1 MIFINS
7 MIAKRRYHWEMT
19 QNDRRD
25 IDSVRNLPLFRG
37 IAAKNFDSLMDG
49 ASLDEVAKETV
60 IIREGQMPEY
70 LHLVT
75 NGLIELF
82 ANFESKE
89 TTLDIVRPFSTFIL
103 AAVVRDE
110 IYLKSARALVSSRIL
125 KIPAA
130 AVRDVFGRDAAFA
143 RAIVNELAVRYRVIV
158 RALKNEKLRNTTE
171 RLANWI
177 RDTERLQGNR
187 GYIELEYDKQTLA
200 SYLGMTPANL
210 SRELAFLSGH
220 GVRNHGRKIM
230 IDDQRAL
237 AGIARPTPVIDG

>member
-1 MIFINS
+1 M
-7 MIAKRRYHWEMT
+7 KRADQR
-19 QNDRRD
+19 N
-25 IDSVRNLPLFRG
+25 IGSVRNLPLFRG
-37 IAAKNFDSLMDG
+37 TSAKNFDLLMEG
-49 ASLDEVAKETV
+49 ALLDEVAKEAI

-70 LHLVT
+70 LHLVVD
-75 NGLIELF
+75 GMVELF

-110 IYLKSARALVSSRIL
+110 IYLKSARALVSSCVL

-143 RAIVNELAVRYRVIV
+143 RAIVSELAVRYRIIV
-158 RALKNEKLRNTTE
+158 RALKNEKLRTTTE

-187 GYIELEYDKQTLA
+187 SYIDLEYDKQTLA

-210 SRELAFLSGH
+210 SRDLAFLSGH
-220 GVRNHGRKIM
+220 GIRNHGRKIM

-237 AGIARPTPVIDG
+237 AAIARPTPVIDG